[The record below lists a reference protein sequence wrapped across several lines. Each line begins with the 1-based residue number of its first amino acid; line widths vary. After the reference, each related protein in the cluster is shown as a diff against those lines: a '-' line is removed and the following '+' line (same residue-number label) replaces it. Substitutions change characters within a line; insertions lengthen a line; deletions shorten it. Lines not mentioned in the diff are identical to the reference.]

1 MSNRSL
7 LIAGVAVVAG
17 SVAALVVLMNHGA
30 RRFAS
35 QPRPAAVDD
44 VAEDVV
50 LPRSHPTPTWA
61 VTQPAQ
67 RPATAPAEPSLV
79 LRSQE
84 KKAEPASEKKAPKAK
99 SPKKSKSPPL
109 DPAAAEAAAVARQA
123 LFYVGADPDAEAVWV
138 DAINDPSRTAHERS
152 DLIEDLNEEG
162 FPDPKHPSIDDLPLI
177 ASRLALIE
185 DLAPDAMDEVNAAA
199 FAEAYKDLA
208 NMYARV
214 TEQ

>member
-1 MSNRSL
+1 MSNRRL
-7 LIAGVAVVAG
+7 LLSGFAAVVACI
-17 SVAALVVLMNHGA
+17 
-30 RRFAS
+30 
-35 QPRPAAVDD
+35 AAVV
-44 VAEDVV
+44 VAMNYRADRYALQQGPAPQPDPVEPEAVA
-50 LPRSHPTPTWA
+50 PRAYPTPAWA
-61 VTQPAQ
+61 VTQPAE
-67 RPATAPAEPSLV
+67 PSTTAPAGPPVV
-79 LRSQE
+79 LRASE
-84 KKAEPASEKKAPKAK
+84 KQALPAEKKAPKAE
-99 SPKKSKSPPL
+99 SPKKSPPV
-109 DPAAAEAAAVARQA
+109 DPAAAEAAAVARRA

-162 FPDPKHPSIDDLPLI
+162 FPDPKHPSPDDLPLI
-177 ASRLALIE
+177 ENRLALIE